1 MNIKD
6 TLTAFEQKLAEL
18 DALEADYEKAK
29 RCGDEIGMKNIVKAE
44 EKLASEFEALGDG
57 MDDSDLSEVH
67 AELEQE
73 KLEAMTDA
81 LRAKAATLNDFIEQ
95 HDKAAKA
102 GNQLEAYRLM
112 KNIRR
117 TGKEIAHID
126 VDIEGL

>member
-44 EKLASEFEALGDG
+44 EKLASELEALGDG
-57 MDDSDLSEVH
+57 MDDSDLSEVY

-73 KLEAMTDA
+73 KMEAMTDA
-81 LRAKAATLNDFIEQ
+81 LRAKASALNDFIEEY
-95 HDKAAKA
+95 DKAARA